1 MAKVQVNLRLDEKVI
16 QEIEKLVKEGYFSS
30 KTEAFTQAL
39 KLLIR
44 YYRIEE
50 LKRRFES
57 IREGTEALPSVTE
70 AIIASHEE
78 EDLA

>member
-1 MAKVQVNLRLDEKVI
+1 MIVLQVWNDRCPKRGI
-16 QEIEKLVKEGYFSS
+16 SR
-30 KTEAFTQAL
+30 TEAFIQAF

-44 YYRIEE
+44 YYRIKK

-78 EDLA
+78 EDLAW

>member
-1 MAKVQVNLRLDEKVI
+1 MPR
-16 QEIEKLVKEGYFSS
+16 KEGFSS
-30 KTEAFTQAL
+30 RAEAFIQTF

-44 YYRIEE
+44 YYRIKK

-70 AIIASHEE
+70 AIIASHDE
-78 EDLA
+78 EDLAE

>member
-1 MAKVQVNLRLDEKVI
+1 MPEKRDI
-16 QEIEKLVKEGYFSS
+16 SAA
-30 KTEAFTQAL
+30 EAFIQAF

-44 YYRIEE
+44 YYRIKE

-70 AIIASHEE
+70 AIIASHDE
-78 EDLA
+78 EDLAEQAGR

>member
-1 MAKVQVNLRLDEKVI
+1 MIVLQVWNDRC
-16 QEIEKLVKEGYFSS
+16 S
-30 KTEAFTQAL
+30 KRGISRTEAFIQAF

-44 YYRIEE
+44 YYRIKK

-78 EDLA
+78 EDLAW